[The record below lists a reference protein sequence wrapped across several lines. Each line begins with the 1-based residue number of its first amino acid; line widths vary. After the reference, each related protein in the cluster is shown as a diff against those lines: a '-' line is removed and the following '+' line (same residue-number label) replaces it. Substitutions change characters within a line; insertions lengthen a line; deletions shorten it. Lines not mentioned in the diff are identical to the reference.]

1 MDVPFTNGFY
11 QSSVIAISNQQCLNL
26 FPNQAQAGGV
36 SPEQLIGIEGLES
49 KGSTGAKT
57 RGSIKFQGD
66 LYRVDGNQLYRI
78 DANFTTTA
86 LGFVSGSRRVSM
98 AENGSTIAI
107 IDPTGNSYFYDTANG
122 LNQINDAAFLDN
134 GQTKGVAYL
143 NGYFV
148 YFTSTIL
155 FSGSP
160 RTVNLGQDFNALDF
174 VEAES
179 FTDNIVGLI
188 ASIGQLYVLG
198 EQSTEVFR
206 ISATST
212 AFPFARAGASVI
224 ERGLFSQFL
233 VAEAQSSVWFIG
245 GDSDETRAAFMAQGA
260 QDQKISTDGID
271 YILNTISKADFD
283 KGFAWSYGNNGHYF
297 IGWTFPNTSIV
308 FDTTTKKWHERQS
321 NGLGWSPQTIDKI
334 NSDLLVGGLN
344 GEIGLLSADIYTEY
358 GATIKDRLTT
368 QPFHGQGAFAIQS
381 MELACQSG
389 VGNDDSANPT
399 VKIRTSRDNGVIWTQ
414 LLPRDLGKI
423 GEREKRQV
431 WRNLGRFDDTVILEV
446 TFNEPVQKM
455 LGIMS
460 VDFI

>member
-11 QSSVIAISNQQCLNL
+11 QSSSIAISNQQCVNW

-36 SPEQLIGIEGLES
+36 SPEQLLGIEGIES
-49 KGSTGAKT
+49 KGSTGGKT
-57 RGSIKFQGD
+57 RGSIKFKGD

-78 DANFTTTA
+78 DSNYTTTA
-86 LGFVSGSRRVSM
+86 LGFVSGGGRVSM
-98 AENGSTIAI
+98 AENGDTIAI
-107 IDPTGNSYFYDTANG
+107 IDPTGNGYFYDTADG
-122 LNQINDAAFLDN
+122 LNQINDTVFIEYN
-134 GQTKGVAYL
+134 QVKGVAYL

-148 YFTSTIL
+148 YFTETVL

-160 RTVNLGQDFNALDF
+160 RTVNQGQDFNALDF

-188 ASIGQLYVLG
+188 ASIGQFYVLG

-233 VAEAQSSVWFIG
+233 VTEAQSAVWMIG
-245 GDSDETRAAFMAQGA
+245 GDSDETRAVFMLQGA
-260 QDQKISTDGID
+260 QHQKVSTDGID

-283 KGFAWSYGNNGHYF
+283 KGFSWSYGNNGHYF
-297 IGWTFPNTSIV
+297 IGWTFPSTSIV
-308 FDTTTKKWHERQS
+308 FDTTTKRWHERQS

-334 NSDLLVGGLN
+334 NSDLLVGGLS
-344 GEIGLLSADIYTEY
+344 GEIGRLSADIYTEY
-358 GATIKDRLTT
+358 GATIHDRIST
-368 QPFHGQGAFAIQS
+368 QPFRGQGAFAIQQ
-381 MELACQSG
+381 MELTCQAG
-389 VGNDDSANPT
+389 VGNADSANPT
-399 VKIRTSRDNGVIWTQ
+399 IQIRTSRDNGVMWTQ
-414 LLPRDLGKI
+414 SLARDLGAI
-423 GEREKRQV
+423 GERQKRQI
-431 WRNLGRFDDTVILEV
+431 WRNLGRFDDTVVLEV
-446 TFNEPVQKM
+446 SVNEPVQKM
-455 LGIMS
+455 IGIMS